1 MPKYRLLTLDE
12 LTELEKEFVE
22 YLVLNGITADDWVKI
37 KENDKEDAERLIELF
52 SDVVFEGILR
62 KVNYLEYRAENFVH
76 AFQCLQDKLVLVA
89 MESEDEEASINF
101 LDSAFIQDAT
111 VNPPDK
117 LIVRTTSKPYSKAR
131 ELELFDMIQAGCTIS
146 DGGLFKA
153 LCLKL

>member
-1 MPKYRLLTLDE
+1 MPTYRLLSLEE

-22 YLVLNGITADDWVKI
+22 YLVLNGITAEDWVRM
-37 KENDKEDAERLIELF
+37 KEEDKAGAEQIIELF

-76 AFQCLQDKLVLVA
+76 AFQCLPDKLVLVA
-89 MESEDEEASINF
+89 METEDEENVNF
-101 LDSAFIQDAT
+101 LDSAFIAEAT
-111 VNPPDK
+111 LNPPDK
-117 LIVRTTSKPYSKAR
+117 LFVRTSSKTYSKTR

>member
-1 MPKYRLLTLDE
+1 MPTYRLLTIEE
-12 LTELEKEFVE
+12 LTELEKEFIE
-22 YLVLNGITADDWVKI
+22 YLVLNGITAEDWVKM
-37 KENDKEDAERLIELF
+37 KAEDKAGTERVIELF

-76 AFQCLQDKLVLVA
+76 AFQTLPDKLVLVA
-89 MESEDEEASINF
+89 MESEDEENVNF
-101 LDSAFIQDAT
+101 LDNAFIQEAT
-111 VNPPDK
+111 INPPEK
-117 LIVRTTSKPYSKAR
+117 LYVRTSSKPYSKRR